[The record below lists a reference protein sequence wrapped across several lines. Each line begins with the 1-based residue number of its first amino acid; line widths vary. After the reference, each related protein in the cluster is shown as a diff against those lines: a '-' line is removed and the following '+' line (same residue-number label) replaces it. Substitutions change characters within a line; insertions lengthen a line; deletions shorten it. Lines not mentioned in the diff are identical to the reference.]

1 MRTLSMAA
9 AAALALVALSGC
21 LRDSDNVPPTVE
33 EIARD
38 DYARIAGDANVI
50 LFGDAVGYRAGAT
63 TAERVPT
70 VCRDASCSLGFR
82 RAFSADSFSAEDV
95 ELEVLTGRNGVRL
108 VVERSSSDETDV
120 TVFGGW
126 MEHSF
131 FASQANLF
139 TDETNLNHGAT
150 VFYSYVLGHSTGES
164 PAVTDGGAHWR
175 GFVVGRDSGTAA
187 SLEAVVQGDAEIS
200 VEMRQSGLLADVMF
214 TDLTNAHTGAA
225 YDDMVVDRHG
235 GCGRG
240 LCPGR
245 RGQRHDR
252 GPLLRAW
259 PGGGRRHIRAR
270 RHCRCLRRTP
280 AAVKPRQDRRGQR

>member
-21 LRDSDNVPPTVE
+21 LRNSDSVPPTVE

-38 DYARIAGDANVI
+38 DYTRIAGDANVI

-95 ELEVLTGRNGVRL
+95 ELEVSTGRNGVRL
-108 VVERSSSDETDV
+108 VVEHSSSDETDV

-164 PAVTDGGAHWR
+164 PAVTDGRAHWR

-225 YDDMVVDRHG
+225 YDDMTWTGMAVADGGFARDDEVDDTIEGRFFGPGQEEVG
-235 GCGRG
+235 GIFE
-240 LCPGR
+240 
-245 RGQRHDR
+245 
-252 GPLLRAW
+252 RA
-259 PGGGRRHIRAR
+259 GIAGAFGGRR
-270 RHCRCLRRTP
+270 
-280 AAVKPRQDRRGQR
+280 QQ